1 MADHRKRRNKQFR
14 REIANKIADIQDK
27 YCSPCEIKDCKNCD
41 HDRTLKH
48 YGNLLLQDSKDRRSE
63 KKKTQIQKEE
73 RQVRAQEMNGLTK
86 EKYKMLKD
94 EGKTDK
100 EIVEAYKMH
109 NYTLTTLK
117 ERWGLLG
124 YRGKKKPVEVEK
136 ATEIK
141 VEKERYEEK
150 QEAQQE
156 KKQVEQ
162 PVKDSVQEP
171 SEKLT
176 ESFPEARELAIK
188 IKSLQEEKNHLW
200 KENKEQS
207 LRIGRL
213 LNENA
218 ALEERIEMLEKE
230 IAELEGQNRYKELY
244 LSHAAALRAHL
255 MDV

>member
-1 MADHRKRRNKQFR
+1 M
-14 REIANKIADIQDK
+14 
-27 YCSPCEIKDCKNCD
+27 
-41 HDRTLKH
+41 
-48 YGNLLLQDSKDRRSE
+48 
-63 KKKTQIQKEE
+63 
-73 RQVRAQEMNGLTK
+73 RAQEMNGLTK

>member
-41 HDRTLKH
+41 HDRALKN
-48 YGNLLLQDSKDRRSE
+48 YGNLLLQDSQDRRSE
-63 KKKTQIQKEE
+63 KKTQIQKEE
-73 RQVRAQEMNGLTK
+73 RQVRVQEMNGLTK
-86 EKYKMLKD
+86 DKYKMLKD

-109 NYTLTTLK
+109 NYKLSTLK

-124 YRGKKKPVEVEK
+124 YRGKKKPVETEK

-141 VEKERYEEK
+141 EEKKRFEEK
-150 QEAQQE
+150 QKAQQE
-156 KKQVEQ
+156 EKKAEQSVQDQPKEQ
-162 PVKDSVQEP
+162 P
-171 SEKLT
+171 EKIT
-176 ESFPEARELAIK
+176 ETFPEAKELANK
-188 IKSLQEEKNHLW
+188 IKSLQEEKEHLW

-230 IAELEGQNRYKELY
+230 IAELEGHKRYKELY
-244 LSHAAALRAHL
+244 VSHAAALRAHL

>member
-14 REIANKIADIQDK
+14 REISKKISDIQDK

-48 YGNLLLQDSKDRRSE
+48 YGNLLLQDSQDRRN
-63 KKKTQIQKEE
+63 KKEQTKIKKEE
-73 RQVRAQEMNGLTK
+73 RRVKTEETNGLTK
-86 EKYKMLKD
+86 DKYKMLKK
-94 EGKTDK
+94 EGKTDR
-100 EIVEAYKMH
+100 EISQAYKLH
-109 NYTLTTLK
+109 GYKLSALK
-117 ERWGLLG
+117 EKWGLLG
-124 YRGKKKPVEVEK
+124 YRSPNNKLPETEK
-136 ATEIK
+136 VNEIK

-150 QEAQQE
+150 QKAQLE
-156 KKQVEQ
+156 ER
-162 PVKDSVQEP
+162 PVKDT

-176 ESFPEARELAIK
+176 ETVPEAKELANQIK
-188 IKSLQEEKNHLW
+188 ALQEEKEHLW

-218 ALEERIEMLEKE
+218 ALHERIETLEE
-230 IAELEGQNRYKELY
+230 DLANVEGQNRYKELY